1 MIFTL
6 TAYSDITAGLN
17 TTELSFFEY
26 CILVSNPCC
35 PMPAKDS
42 KASLNKAKCIAV
54 RGWVFC
60 SLLAPECPCPNSVLC
75 CTPTS
80 CSHLFLPFSPGPR
93 TLTKMSHHSFQMA
106 WGHCAPRCSLS
117 CLCPLPLHGLT
128 AELQFKPHSQ
138 LKLFCFFSSK

>member
-26 CILVSNPCC
+26 CILGSNPCC
-35 PMPAKDS
+35 LMPAKDS

-80 CSHLFLPFSPGPR
+80 SSHLFLPFSPGPR
-93 TLTKMSHHSFQMA
+93 TLTKMSHHSFGWHGVTVLLVA
-106 WGHCAPRCSLS
+106 HFPACVLYHCTVSLQS
-117 CLCPLPLHGLT
+117 YSLNPTL
-128 AELQFKPHSQ
+128 S
-138 LKLFCFFSSK
+138 